1 MSPLTRRD
9 FLRTS
14 VLAAAGGAGMMGHFS
29 AAYVPDATEITPGT
43 RPSQDKS
50 VEVLHPR
57 ARVPLGFIID
67 DSTCLVNMGKFCMPQ
82 FRTAWPQSS
91 SYLKPWKDW
100 PSEIPDL
107 FMREFGEF
115 CADQGVKGKFSLVP
129 YPACVGWLDREL
141 PGWPR
146 KELQESLKL
155 IREVYCPNWDITP
168 EMITHTRAIDLKTG
182 RPIEEISSATMEN
195 SYPPEKKSV
204 DELAA
209 YIAYA
214 LQILKNAGIP
224 ATGVTTPGGFGNK
237 CKSELSAAMGE
248 ALRDVLSL
256 EIPFYFKYI
265 VEGKESTRPILEH
278 VEGLDTSNPKLT
290 VNVTASTGDWFG
302 NWDGDQIPAGDKY
315 INEDGTE
322 GRMAEL
328 INAGEPAI
336 MFGHWAGFYSNGSR
350 KGFAH
355 CKKAIISINKHYADK
370 TIWMKSSELA
380 RYQAARELT
389 KIEKSPTA
397 ITFTAPFAAP
407 AYTLRFAAP
416 TATPRQVTQ
425 GGQQVALKE
434 TRALRDLKPGNWIR
448 VKETVTVCFDL
459 AKGKSVLEI
468 HEAP

>member
-1 MSPLTRRD
+1 
-9 FLRTS
+9 
-14 VLAAAGGAGMMGHFS
+14 
-29 AAYVPDATEITPGT
+29 
-43 RPSQDKS
+43 
-50 VEVLHPR
+50 
-57 ARVPLGFIID
+57 
-67 DSTCLVNMGKFCMPQ
+67 
-82 FRTAWPQSS
+82 
-91 SYLKPWKDW
+91 
-100 PSEIPDL
+100 
-107 FMREFGEF
+107 
-115 CADQGVKGKFSLVP
+115 
-129 YPACVGWLDREL
+129 
-141 PGWPR
+141 
-146 KELQESLKL
+146 
-155 IREVYCPNWDITP
+155 
-168 EMITHTRAIDLKTG
+168 
-182 RPIEEISSATMEN
+182 
-195 SYPPEKKSV
+195 V

-224 ATGVTTPGGFGNK
+224 ATGVTTPGGFGNR

-248 ALRDVLSL
+248 ALRDVFSL

-265 VEGKESTRPILEH
+265 VEGKESTRPVLEH
-278 VEGLDTSNPKLT
+278 VEGLDSSNPKLT
-290 VNVTASTGDWFG
+290 VNVPASTGDWFG

-355 CKKAIISINKHYADK
+355 CKRVITSINKHYADK

-389 KIEKSPTA
+389 KIEKSQTA
-397 ITFTAPFAAP
+397 ITLTAPFAAP

-416 TATPRQVTQ
+416 IGTPRQVTQ
-425 GGQQVALKE
+425 GGQQLALKE

-448 VKETVTVCFDL
+448 VKDTVTVCFDL
-459 AKGKSVLEI
+459 AKGKSVMEI
-468 HEAP
+468 RGAL